1 MQCGGM
7 ASGLMKREEDRERE
21 RARDPSVFAV
31 FLMAMA
37 RYNHGAFV

>member
-1 MQCGGM
+1 M
-7 ASGLMKREEDRERE
+7 ATGLMERKEDRERE

-37 RYNHGAFV
+37 RHTRRVFV